1 VIVPANPQGQVAV
14 PDHKRWGADRIPV
27 LKLGK
32 YLAIAKINLHQ
43 AIVYRSNV
51 LGGLLFYA
59 LFIFVFFSLW
69 RAIYHGGEVQGYSLR
84 QVVWYLCIT
93 ELLVFGCRTPVFTQM
108 NEDIKTGALAYQLI
122 RPCHYVAYQFAG
134 AVGRMVFNL
143 VCFGILAVVLGMMMV
158 GPLPDYALTTL
169 PLGILSAV
177 LGLVINFFL
186 LMCLGLTAF
195 RLEENGAFYLV
206 YQKLVFMLGMFIP
219 LEFLPGWLQR
229 IARWLP
235 FPYVAWAPARLLV
248 AFSWPLFWQILPLQV
263 FWAAIAIELSLL
275 LYRQGM
281 RGLQANGG

>member
-1 VIVPANPQGQVAV
+1 M
-14 PDHKRWGADRIPV
+14 

-32 YLAIAKINLHQ
+32 YLAIAKINLNQ

-122 RPCHYVAYQFAG
+122 RPCHYVGYQFAG

-143 VCFGILAVVLGMMMV
+143 VCFGILAVVLGMVMV

-169 PLGILSAV
+169 PLGILSAC
-177 LGLVINFFL
+177 LGLIINFFL

-195 RLEENGAFYLV
+195 RLEENSAFYLSTRSW
-206 YQKLVFMLGMFIP
+206 YSCWACSFRWNFCPAGCSGSPAGCPSLCGLGAGTAP
-219 LEFLPGWLQR
+219 GRFLLAAVLADPAAAGVLGDDCHRAFPAFVSPGH
-229 IARWLP
+229 AR
-235 FPYVAWAPARLLV
+235 VASQWRLTSDGLKRGILWA
-248 AFSWPLFWQILPLQV
+248 
-263 FWAAIAIELSLL
+263 
-275 LYRQGM
+275 
-281 RGLQANGG
+281 RGISFTASSP